1 MRGTRNRM
9 PLTNVAA
16 LVALF
21 IVGSSTTY
29 AAAGLSRET
38 AAETTPEPRVLV
50 STTGNESE
58 RVRTIPITRQQ
69 GREKRVVMSMDPQEV
84 PEFVRGDRM
93 KVTAEVQ
100 FTLNCLPEQRQERR
114 CIGPAYNYDP
124 VVRTSLVL
132 AQGDETT
139 GGERAVRIS
148 PMKRNIC
155 RQRLP
160 FREHHCVVT
169 FTEAGF
175 TLRAG
180 EPPPCPPDSCRV
192 NLVAEADHPN
202 ARSAHKLIVGGLKA
216 TGAILQDR
224 GRINAIR
231 FHPGDQPE
239 IPEAQTKVRMQ
250 EEVVP
255 DLQKHVVYSQP
266 LLHLGAGE
274 QLEVSG
280 KLETDISHLTYN
292 TLTSV
297 ELILAAR
304 PEATGSSDAVKRVA
318 ALDGEI
324 AEQNGFNCTQNRPS
338 CTFPK
343 VGVLQMEQAA
353 DRPLFVNLVASFN
366 AKRTAPAF
374 GDMVIV
380 TGRGGLSVA
389 RFPAELKG

>member
-1 MRGTRNRM
+1 MV
-9 PLTNVAA
+9 LTNVTA
-16 LVALF
+16 LIALF
-21 IVGSSTTY
+21 IVGSGTAY
-29 AAAGLSRET
+29 AGEGLSRET
-38 AAETTPEPRVLV
+38 AAETMLAPRVLV
-50 STTGNESE
+50 STTGNQSE

-84 PEFVRGDRM
+84 PDFVRGDRM

-100 FTLNCLPEQRQERR
+100 FTVNCLPEQRQERS
-114 CIGPAYNYDP
+114 CIGPAYNYNP

-139 GGERAVRIS
+139 GGGGAVRIS
-148 PMKRNIC
+148 PTKRNIC

-180 EPPPCPPDSCRV
+180 DSPPCPLDSCRV
-192 NLVAEADHPN
+192 NLVAEAHNPY
-202 ARSAHKLIVGGLKA
+202 ARSGHRLMVGGLKA
-216 TGAILQDR
+216 NGSIPQDR

-231 FHPGDQPE
+231 FHPGNQPE
-239 IPEAQTKVRMQ
+239 IPALTTKRRIQ
-250 EEVVP
+250 EQMVP
-255 DLQKHVVYSQP
+255 DLHKQVVYSQE
-266 LLHLGAGE
+266 LNNLEAGE

-280 KLETDISHLTYN
+280 KLETDISHLSYN

-318 ALDGEI
+318 TLDGEI

-338 CTFPK
+338 CTFRK
-343 VGVLQMEQAA
+343 VGVLQLEQAA
-353 DRPLFVNLVASFN
+353 DRPLFVNLVASFG
-366 AKRTAPAF
+366 AKRTAPAP
-374 GDMVIV
+374 GDRVRI
-380 TGRGGLSVA
+380 TGRGGLSVV
-389 RFPAELKG
+389 RFPAELMG

>member
-1 MRGTRNRM
+1 MRGPRNRM
-9 PLTNVAA
+9 APFTNVTA

-21 IVGSSTTY
+21 IVGPGTTY
-29 AAAGLSRET
+29 AVDGLSRET
-38 AAETTPEPRVLV
+38 AAQTLAPRVLV

-58 RVRTIPITRQQ
+58 RVRTIPITRQP
-69 GREKRVVMSMDPQEV
+69 GREKRVVMSMEPQEV
-84 PEFVRGDRM
+84 PDFAPGDRM
-93 KVTAEVQ
+93 TVTAEVQ
-100 FTLNCLPEQRQERR
+100 FTVNCLPEQQQERR
-114 CIGPAYNYDP
+114 CIGPAYSYDP
-124 VVRTSLVL
+124 VVHTSLVL
-132 AQGDETT
+132 AEGEETT

-148 PMKRNIC
+148 PTKRNIC
-155 RQRLP
+155 RQQLP

-169 FTEAGF
+169 FTDAGF
-175 TLRAG
+175 TLREG
-180 EPPPCPPDSCRV
+180 DSPPCPLDSCRL
-192 NLVAEADHPN
+192 NLVAEADHRN
-202 ARSAHKLIVGGLKA
+202 ARSGHRLIVGGLKA
-216 TGAILQDR
+216 TGTILQDR

-239 IPEAQTKVRMQ
+239 IPEAQTKLRMLEQ
-250 EEVVP
+250 VVP

-266 LLHLGAGE
+266 LLQLEAGE

-318 ALDGEI
+318 TLDGEI

-338 CTFPK
+338 CTFRK
-343 VGVLQMEQAA
+343 VGVMQIEQAA
-353 DRPLFVNLVASFN
+353 DRPLFVNLVASFGP
-366 AKRTAPAF
+366 KRATAAP
-374 GDMVIV
+374 GDRVMV
-380 TGRGGLSVA
+380 TRGGRLNIV

>member
-1 MRGTRNRM
+1 MA
-9 PLTNVAA
+9 PLTNVTA
-16 LVALF
+16 LIALF
-21 IVGSSTTY
+21 VVSSGTTY
-29 AAAGLSRET
+29 AAGLSRET
-38 AAETTPEPRVLV
+38 AAETPAPRVLV
-50 STTGNESE
+50 STTGNASE

-69 GREKRVVMSMDPQEV
+69 GLEKRVVMSMEPQEV
-84 PEFVRGDRM
+84 PDFVRGDRM

-100 FTLNCLPEQRQERR
+100 FTVNCLPEQRQERR

-124 VVRTSLVL
+124 LVRTSLVL

-139 GGERAVRIS
+139 GGGGAV
-148 PMKRNIC
+148 
-155 RQRLP
+155 RLP

-180 EPPPCPPDSCRV
+180 DRPPCPPDSCRV

-202 ARSAHKLIVGGLKA
+202 ARSGHKLIVGGLKA

-239 IPEAQTKVRMQ
+239 IPEAQTKLRML

-266 LLHLGAGE
+266 LLRLEAGE

-338 CTFPK
+338 CTFRK
-343 VGVLQMEQAA
+343 VGVMQMEQAA
-353 DRPLFVNLVASFN
+353 DRALFVNLVASFG

-380 TGRGGLSVA
+380 TGRGGLSVV